1 MLVPTPSFLSRPSC
15 ERITCPM
22 LLPLLLAAFVLPI
35 LAQVTHT
42 VTVGVQGSFFDP
54 PTVSANE
61 NDIILFVFGGD
72 AHTVTQGSF
81 EHPCVALPG
90 GFDSGF
96 QGRGSDFDDPTPVW
110 SLTISN
116 ASEPIWFFCSA
127 TVPTSHCESG
137 MVGVINPPSIN
148 MYAEFLSAAKAVTS
162 TPQPSPSFMP
172 SGQGAFATG
181 SPMLSSAPLSSVLS
195 AFSTPSV
202 SPTSASPD
210 QVATTTVAASAS
222 GAASISTR
230 RANAGLIAGCVTAG
244 ALCVFVLLAV
254 VFWYRKRSRGLR
266 DPSEKPFTL
275 GRDAALDPYMP
286 SELPVGYAY
295 RNASNKQSRTRQ
307 MATAGTTTY
316 DGVASLSRAGGPGFV
331 ADERT
336 RRHRDGTYPRP
347 LPIPGVSS
355 AAQLAD
361 HPQVPLD
368 RDTTG
373 TNSPDITA
381 LAMEVASVLLHTP
394 PKPKPPPSPATVSG
408 PRSRTRTW
416 SRSGRRL
423 SASLQNALGG
433 TKSTPAISGTPTAS
447 DTGTS
452 RWYEAEAER
461 ESASDDGL
469 EPDLNG
475 RASTSAA
482 PPYSR
487 YGE

>member
-1 MLVPTPSFLSRPSC
+1 
-15 ERITCPM
+15 M
-22 LLPLLLAAFVLPI
+22 LLPLLLAAFVLPV

-96 QGRGSDFDDPTPVW
+96 QGRGPDFDAPTPVW
-110 SLTISN
+110 SLTVSN
-116 ASEPIWFFCSA
+116 TSEPIWFFCSA

-148 MYAEFLSAAKAVTS
+148 MYAEFVSAAKAVTS

-172 SGQGAFATG
+172 SGQGAFATA

-195 AFSTPSV
+195 AFSAPTQAGSV
-202 SPTSASPD
+202 LPTTASAD
-210 QVATTTVAASAS
+210 QVAATTVAASPS
-222 GAASISTR
+222 GATSTR

-254 VFWYRKRSRGLR
+254 VYWYRIRKRSRGHR
-266 DPSEKPFTL
+266 DPSEKPL
-275 GRDAALDPYMP
+275 GRDDALDPYMP
-286 SELPVGYAY
+286 SELPVGYDY
-295 RNASNKQSRTRQ
+295 RSRNASSKESRTRQ
-307 MATAGTTTY
+307 MASYNTTTY
-316 DGVASLSRAGGPGFV
+316 DGSRAGGPSFV
-331 ADERT
+331 ADER
-336 RRHRDGTYPRP
+336 RHRDGTRTYPRP

-355 AAQLAD
+355 AAEPTTNHQQ

-373 TNSPDITA
+373 SPDITA

-394 PKPKPPPSPATVSG
+394 PKPKPPPATLNSVSG
-408 PRSRTRTW
+408 PRARSESRTRTW

-423 SASLQNALGG
+423 SASLQNALVG
-433 TKSTPAISGTPTAS
+433 TKSAPATSGTPTAIATAS

-452 RWYEAEAER
+452 RWYEAER

-469 EPDLNG
+469 DADLNASE